1 MAVGEGEPRIGRWR
15 GAAVFVG
22 EAGSNRRGKFW
33 RREAVEETVR
43 ERFGNEEIR
52 LVIDAR
58 KGEA

>member
-1 MAVGEGEPRIGRWR
+1 M
-15 GAAVFVG
+15 FVG
-22 EAGSNRRGKFW
+22 EAGSNRREFW
-33 RREAVEETVR
+33 RCEAVEETVR